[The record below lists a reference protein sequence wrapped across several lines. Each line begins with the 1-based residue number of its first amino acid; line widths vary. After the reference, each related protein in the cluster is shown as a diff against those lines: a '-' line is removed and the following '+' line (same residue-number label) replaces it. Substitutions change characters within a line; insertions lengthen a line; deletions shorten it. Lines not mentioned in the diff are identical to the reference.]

1 MDRRAQIIDVQGLQD
16 LVEALLARG
25 YTVVGPTVRDGAV
38 VLGPISGVDDLP
50 RGVHDRQ
57 DAALYR
63 LETRDDD
70 ALFGYAAPVQ
80 GAKPVFFPADE
91 LLWRAHR
98 SPDGFDVEDPDGERP
113 GPVALIGARA
123 CDLTAVDIHDEVL
136 MRRRYVDDH
145 YARRRAG
152 TFVVAVACGEPGG
165 TCFCASVGTGPC
177 PRTGYDLL
185 LTELLEAEHHF
196 LVEVGTSRGADVLAD
211 VPTTVATPSDVTAAG
226 DVVARATE
234 RMGRTLETEGLRDLL
249 YASAESP
256 RWDDVASRCLA
267 CTSCTL
273 VCPTCFCT
281 SVGDVTDL
289 TGDVAERHRVWD
301 SCFSEQF
308 SYIHGGALRSETRS
322 RYRQWMTHKL
332 GSWQDQ
338 FGMLGCVGCGRC
350 ITWCPAAI
358 DITAEAAALRA
369 AAPPP
374 GPPAAPPVPVPTG
387 VRP

>member
-70 ALFGYAAPVQ
+70 ALFGCAAPVQ

-98 SPDGFDVEDPDGERP
+98 SPDGFELEDPDGEP
-113 GPVALIGARA
+113 PAPVALIGARA
-123 CDLTAVDIHDEVL
+123 CDLAAVDIHDEVL

-185 LTELLEAEHHF
+185 LTELLAPAHRF

-211 VPTTVATPSDVTAAG
+211 VPTTDATPSDVTAAD

-308 SYIHGGALRSETRS
+308 SYIHGGAQRSETRS

-369 AAPPP
+369 AAAPPSP
-374 GPPAAPPVPVPTG
+374 PPVPATTG
-387 VRP
+387 ARP